1 MIATNSKA
9 LLSSVHISR
18 DKLVLLYSIDVRD
31 ELHLFDLKSGK
42 PLGRI
47 GEGLLGSVDQFAGRR
62 EDSTFYFS
70 FASFLSPGTA
80 YAYDFDAAAGKE
92 LSTYRTTKVAGIDPN
107 DFVSEQVFYTS
118 KDGTKI
124 PMFITKH
131 KLCKN
136 DGTAPVIQY
145 GYGGFSA
152 SMEPFFSP
160 SLLTW
165 CQAYHGVFAYVVS
178 PPSRRREGD

>member
-1 MIATNSKA
+1 MIPNNPKA
-9 LLSSVHISR
+9 LLSSVHVSR
-18 DKLVLLYSIDVRD
+18 DKLVLLYSIDVKD
-31 ELHLFDLKSGK
+31 ELHLFDLKTGN

-62 EDSTFYFS
+62 EDSTFFFS
-70 FASFLSPGTA
+70 FTSFLSPGTS
-80 YAYDFDAAAGKE
+80 YAYDFTAKKGEE
-92 LSTYRTTKVAGIDPN
+92 LSTYRTTKVAGIDPS
-107 DFVSEQVFYTS
+107 DFVSEQVFYES

-131 KLCKN
+131 KSCKN

-152 SMEPFFSP
+152 SIEPFFSP

-165 CQAYHGVFAYVVS
+165 CQAYHGAFV
-178 PPSRRREGD
+178 